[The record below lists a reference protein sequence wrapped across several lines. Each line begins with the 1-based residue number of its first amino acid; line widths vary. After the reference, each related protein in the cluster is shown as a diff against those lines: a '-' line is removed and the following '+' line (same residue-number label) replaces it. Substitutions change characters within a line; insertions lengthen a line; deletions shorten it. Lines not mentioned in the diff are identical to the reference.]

1 MFSYDENGVTKR
13 YGIHRSCGQSGHL
26 KKNSDKSD
34 TLKRAAYLKQ
44 IWKNANYH

>member
-26 KKNSDKSD
+26 KKVVAEHDTPTNS
-34 TLKRAAYLKQ
+34 LMFCY
-44 IWKNANYH
+44 